1 MLLELAISPSSLLRS
16 SAPLHSAFALFVTLL
31 SVSTAPLSSSPGRSR
46 TRPQHLCSL
55 SLSLPPPSVRIH
67 APHSDSPPF
76 KCHRLFPP
84 FGVRRRRRLA
94 TSVIFFPL
102 ARSLPHSQT
111 APSPTPSIHPR
122 KAGWPL
128 PPPHSSSSRKERE
141 GRSCPIILG
150 APLIRFITSGFSR
163 KATAAS
169 EVLLVTLNSIWRRQH
184 IHRRNPD
191 APSAAVTSTFRPKK
205 DAPACNSRAG
215 GRRGWRT
222 GIGIGW
228 VGRGRGRRRR
238 QRGHDAD
245 GRRAH
250 CEVDACFQA
259 RLLSSFLPLRRSY
272 HPVYL

>member
-1 MLLELAISPSSLLRS
+1 M
-16 SAPLHSAFALFVTLL
+16 
-31 SVSTAPLSSSPGRSR
+31 
-46 TRPQHLCSL
+46 
-55 SLSLPPPSVRIH
+55 
-67 APHSDSPPF
+67 
-76 KCHRLFPP
+76 
-84 FGVRRRRRLA
+84 
-94 TSVIFFPL
+94 
-102 ARSLPHSQT
+102 
-111 APSPTPSIHPR
+111 
-122 KAGWPL
+122 
-128 PPPHSSSSRKERE
+128 
-141 GRSCPIILG
+141 
-150 APLIRFITSGFSR
+150 
-163 KATAAS
+163 
-169 EVLLVTLNSIWRRQH
+169 TLNSIWRRQH

-259 RLLSSFLPLRRSY
+259 RLLSSFLPLRRLIILSICEGGSALSPHLPARNLTFPRVILSRARRSREANY
-272 HPVYL
+272 AAPENEDAWWCCSNELPLHVSLGLGEYDCMPYPPPTPPYSKNNFWCFHPVRKSAIEFVLPFLSDSLHVLDSNPLFFSHLIVRKLLKK